1 MEELYKEYSKQ
12 KTGNVT
18 GVKDYNFEFIRYKN
32 FSDYLKKNIFKIF
45 IVLFLLMSLIQ
56 PFFMLNIRNYY
67 DLSTIELLLIFNIF
81 IILIT
86 LNLLVIKCFYQ
97 MLFMT
102 IYKIYFD
109 HNNNLCV
116 KYLLKTKVIDIQ
128 KLKKVYIAKGIRNRK
143 YKKYYLVLL
152 YLTSSQKK
160 KNIKISFNLFITDE
174 EKKYIKKFLN
184 NYYFDSNYEKITF
197 WDDDFYKDAIPIIIV
212 ALILIILMIVSL
224 FYIYLPANQ
233 LL

>member
-1 MEELYKEYSKQ
+1 
-12 KTGNVT
+12 
-18 GVKDYNFEFIRYKN
+18 
-32 FSDYLKKNIFKIF
+32 
-45 IVLFLLMSLIQ
+45 LMSLIQ